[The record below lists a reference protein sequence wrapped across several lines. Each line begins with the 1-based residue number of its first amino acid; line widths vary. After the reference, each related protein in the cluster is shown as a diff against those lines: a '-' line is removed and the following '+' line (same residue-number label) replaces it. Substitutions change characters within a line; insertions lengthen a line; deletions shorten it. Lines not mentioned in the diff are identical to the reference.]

1 MTTEQILEALENRRA
16 ILKEQ
21 IALDKNCYND
31 ACLSQHSRGRVAV
44 EERWLEE
51 VERFIDALRG

>member
-31 ACLSQHSRGRVAV
+31 ACLSQHSRGRVKV
-44 EERWLEE
+44 SVSIELTLIKGGKHE
-51 VERFIDALRG
+51 